1 MVLLRRVIIAVVLI
15 AFVVTVVIVAKS
27 LTSYEWRVPH
37 RTESPRP
44 PENPA

>member
-1 MVLLRRVIIAVVLI
+1 MALLRRVIIAVVLI

-27 LTSYEWRVPH
+27 LASYDWRVP
-37 RTESPRP
+37 PRAETTPP